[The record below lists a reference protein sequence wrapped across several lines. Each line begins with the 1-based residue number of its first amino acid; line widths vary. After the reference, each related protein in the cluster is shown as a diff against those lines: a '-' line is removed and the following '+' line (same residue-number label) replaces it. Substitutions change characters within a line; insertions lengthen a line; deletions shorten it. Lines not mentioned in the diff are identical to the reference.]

1 MSHRTTHFDVRV
13 FVFVLVVLVFV
24 FECACV
30 FVRVCMCVCV
40 WCGCVCVDAYVYAC
54 VCVRAYV
61 CVCLFVRVCVCVY
74 DCVWRGRGV
83 GWPKGPTRNKCTLPY
98 TTHLAWT
105 QQAQDVFV
113 VFFVSHQIITWPI
126 PGQGVPASHC
136 HGQDPKVTMAF
147 RWRAEIILAHIA
159 LASVR
164 RMVSAAQ

>member
-1 MSHRTTHFDVRV
+1 MCLCVCPRV
-13 FVFVLVVLVFV
+13 YACLRLVWL
-24 FECACV
+24 CLRGCIC
-30 FVRVCMCVCV
+30 VCMCMCT
-40 WCGCVCVDAYVYAC
+40 CIC
-54 VCVRAYV
+54 V

-105 QQAQDVFV
+105 QQAQGVFV

-147 RWRAEIILAHIA
+147 RWRAEIIMAHIA